1 MQVDMKAALTKKAES
16 FTGDLRSLMRD
27 KNIRHA
33 GITREGNDVAIR
45 FRDRGMLEQARALL
59 AEQLPDLQW
68 TEVAD
73 GSDAK
78 LTGSLKADAAS
89 RVQEQAIQQN
99 ITTLHN
105 RVNELGVAEP
115 VIQKQGADRIVV
127 DLAGIQDEA
136 AVRSLI
142 GSTARLEF
150 RMVVPAAVASNMVE
164 RLDRELVAQGA
175 GADSAD
181 VRPFSS
187 KFAVFYNPQYG
198 VPTGAFVRDADV
210 PAVNALLAQ
219 AKSSGIQLP
228 EGEPLWELEP
238 RTIAETTGRTLQFV
252 NRTVELSGDLVAN
265 AERRFDLDY
274 ERPNAPGVSMTFSN
288 RGATRFAQVT
298 KANVGN
304 HLAIVLD
311 GVVRSAPVI
320 REAIRGGR
328 ASITGS
334 FSDQEAL
341 VLATVLRA
349 GALPVNVKI
358 AEERTVGPSLGRD
371 SVHSS
376 LVAGMWAALAT
387 TVFMIFW
394 YRGSGVLAVVAMVL
408 QIFLLLAG
416 LAALRGTLTVPGIAG
431 IILTIGMAVDAN
443 VLIYERIREEIR
455 NHKTVRAAIDAG
467 YSRAFITI
475 FDSNLTTLI
484 AALVLFQYGTGPIKG
499 FAVTLSIGIVAN
511 MLTAVLFTRM
521 VFDLITSRRR
531 LETLSI

>member
-1 MQVDMKAALTKKAES
+1 MSATTRWKLILVIAVFA
-16 FTGDLRSLMRD
+16 
-27 KNIRHA
+27 IA
-33 GITREGNDVAIR
+33 GYYLWPTYNYY
-45 FRDRGMLEQARALL
+45 FRMTPE
-59 AEQLPDLQW
+59 EQLVAKDVRGKIIHLGLDLLGGMHVVL
-68 TEVAD
+68 EAD
-73 GSDAK
+73 LSQVPADQAGDA
-78 LTGSLKADAAS
+78 LD
-89 RVQEQAIQQN
+89 RVVEI
-99 ITTLHN
+99 LRN
-105 RVNELGVAEP
+105 RVDQFGVAEP
-115 VIQKQGADRIVV
+115 VIQKQGNDRIVV
-127 DLAGIQDEA
+127 DLAGVQDEA
-136 AVRSLI
+136 AVRNLI

-150 RMVVPAAVASNMVE
+150 RMVVSQAVAANLVD
-164 RLDRELVAQGA
+164 RLDRELAARGV

-181 VRPFSS
+181 ARPLSS
-187 KFAVFYNPQYG
+187 KFAVFYQPQYG
-198 VPTGAFVRDADV
+198 IPTGAFVRESDV
-210 PAVNALLAQ
+210 PAVSGLLKKA
-219 AKSSGIQLP
+219 AELGIQTG
-228 EGEPLWELEP
+228 EAEPLWELDP
-238 RTIAETTGRTLQFV
+238 KTIANVEGRILQFV
-252 NRTVELSGDLVAN
+252 NRNIELSGDLVAS
-265 AERRFDLDY
+265 AERRFDLDLD
-274 ERPNAPGVSMTFSN
+274 RPNAPGVSMTFSN

-334 FSDQEAL
+334 FNDQEAL

-349 GALPVNVKI
+349 GALPVDVKI

-371 SVHSS
+371 SVRSS
-376 LVAGMWAALAT
+376 LRAGMWAALAT
-387 TVFMIFW
+387 AAFMLIW
-394 YRGSGVLAVVAMVL
+394 YRGSGVLAIIAMIL
-408 QIFLLLAG
+408 QVFLLLAG

-475 FDSNLTTLI
+475 LDSNLTTLI
-484 AALVLFQYGTGPIKG
+484 AALVLFQYGTGPVRG

-531 LETLSI
+531 LERLSI

>member
-1 MQVDMKAALTKKAES
+1 MGATTRWKLILVIAVFAIGAYYLWPTYNYYFRMTPEQQFAAKDVRGKIIHLGLDLLGGMHVVLEADLTQVPKD
-16 FTGDLRSLMRD
+16 
-27 KNIRHA
+27 
-33 GITREGNDVAIR
+33 
-45 FRDRGMLEQARALL
+45 QA
-59 AEQLPDLQW
+59 
-68 TEVAD
+68 
-73 GSDAK
+73 
-78 LTGSLKADAAS
+78 ADALD
-89 RVQEQAIQQN
+89 RVVEI
-99 ITTLHN
+99 LRN
-105 RVNELGVAEP
+105 RVDQFGVAEP

-127 DLAGIQDEA
+127 DLAGVQDEA
-136 AVRSLI
+136 AVRNLI

-150 RMVVPAAVASNMVE
+150 RIVVPPAVANNVVT
-164 RLDRELVAQGA
+164 RLDRELALRGA
-175 GADSAD
+175 GVDSAD
-181 VRPFSS
+181 TRPFSG

-198 VPTGAFVRDADV
+198 VPTGAFVRDVDV
-210 PAVNALLAQ
+210 PAVSALLTRARE
-219 AKSSGIQLP
+219 AGVQLP
-228 EGEPLWELEP
+228 EAEPLWELEP
-238 RTIAETTGRTLQFV
+238 KTIGDASGRILQFV
-252 NRTVELSGDLVAN
+252 NRTVELSGDLVTN
-265 AERRFDLDY
+265 AERRFDLDL
-274 ERPNAPGVSMTFSN
+274 ERPNAPGVTMTFSN

-320 REAIRGGR
+320 RERIPGGR

-334 FSDQEAL
+334 FNDQEAL

-376 LVAGMWAALAT
+376 LVAAAVAAIAT
-387 TVFMIFW
+387 AIFMVFW
-394 YRGSGVLAVVAMVL
+394 YKASGALAVVAMVL
-408 QIFLLLAG
+408 QMFLLFAG

-455 NHKTVRAAIDAG
+455 NHKTVRAAIDSG

-475 FDSNLTTLI
+475 VDSNMTTLI

-499 FAVTLSIGIVAN
+499 FAVTLSIGLIAN

>member
-1 MQVDMKAALTKKAES
+1 MGATTRWKLILVIAVFAIGAYYLWPTYNYYFRMTPEERLGAKDVRAKIIHLGLDLLGGMHVVLEADLAQVPAD
-16 FTGDLRSLMRD
+16 
-27 KNIRHA
+27 
-33 GITREGNDVAIR
+33 
-45 FRDRGMLEQARALL
+45 QA
-59 AEQLPDLQW
+59 
-68 TEVAD
+68 
-73 GSDAK
+73 
-78 LTGSLKADAAS
+78 ADALD
-89 RVQEQAIQQN
+89 RVVEI
-99 ITTLHN
+99 LRN
-105 RVNELGVAEP
+105 RVDQFGVAEP
-115 VIQKQGADRIVV
+115 VIQKQGAERIVV
-127 DLAGIQDEA
+127 DLAGVQDEA
-136 AVRSLI
+136 AVRNLI

-150 RMVVPAAVASNMVE
+150 RMVVPAAVANNVVS
-164 RLDRELVAQGA
+164 RLDRELALRGA
-175 GADSAD
+175 GVDSAD
-181 VRPFSS
+181 TRPFSS

-210 PAVNALLAQ
+210 PAVNALLEQ
-219 AKSSGIQLP
+219 ARTSGVQLP
-228 EGEPLWELEP
+228 EAEPLWELEP
-238 RTIAETTGRTLQFV
+238 RTIGNASGRILQFV

-274 ERPNAPGVSMTFSN
+274 ERPNTPGVSMTFSN

-320 REAIRGGR
+320 RERIPGGR

-334 FSDQEAL
+334 FTDQEAL

-376 LVAGMWAALAT
+376 LVAGMLAAIAT
-387 TVFMIFW
+387 AVFMVFW
-394 YRGSGVLAVVAMVL
+394 YKGSGILAVVAMVL

-443 VLIYERIREEIR
+443 VLIFERIREEIR

-467 YSRAFITI
+467 YNRAFITI
-475 FDSNLTTLI
+475 VDSNLTTLI